1 MALSSTLNNGYKLS
15 IAALQTVVPTN
26 PTDPRQS
33 FRLTVPQNLSS
44 TGILQRRFHVLFCY
58 NKTRDEDSGWLL
70 AGRIKESLGRAL
82 QEQPLLA
89 GRLRRCGDSGGDLEI
104 VSNDS
109 GVRLVEASVEH
120 KLADFL
126 ELRDKDDAGAEL
138 VFWED
143 FTEDNPQFSP
153 LFYVQVTN
161 FTCGGYSI
169 GISCSLLL
177 VDPFLLSNFLK
188 RWADLHN
195 TMFSRTDLPEFPTF
209 YLPKLGK
216 STGSS
221 AGLQMGSNA
230 SKNAAQSVIFKLP
243 KKFPELDDKNL
254 AALCIKEAEREVATK
269 MASNFSIFVKA
280 PYGDTQVEICSTQLE
295 VSEST
300 TSPGGVV
307 SDLSCA
313 RTWDELGLENICLN
327 EGTKAVYVSCWINS
341 AVDEGCVMI
350 IPPSDEKNIMGLKII
365 VTFS

>member
-1 MALSSTLNNGYKLS
+1 MALSTTLNNGYKLS
-15 IAALQTVVPTN
+15 VAGVQTVVPTK

-44 TGILQRRFHVLFCY
+44 TGILQRRFHVLLCY
-58 NKTRDEDSGWLL
+58 NKARDEDSGWVL

-82 QEQPLLA
+82 EEHPLLA
-89 GRLRRCGDSGGDLEI
+89 GRLRRRGDSGGDLEV

-109 GVRLVEASVEH
+109 GVRLVEASVEL

-126 ELRDKDDAGAEL
+126 ELKDKVDAEAEL

-153 LFYVQVTN
+153 LFFVQVTN
-161 FTCGGYSI
+161 FSCGGYSI

-195 TMFSRTDLPEFPTF
+195 TMFSTTDLPEFPAF

-216 STGSS
+216 SGSS

-230 SKNAAQSVIFKLP
+230 RKNAAQSVIFKLP
-243 KKFPELDDKNL
+243 KKISELDDKNL
-254 AALCIKEAEREVATK
+254 AALCINEVEREVATK
-269 MASNFSIFVKA
+269 MASNFSLFVKA
-280 PYGDTQVEICSTQLE
+280 PNEDTKVEICSRQLE

-300 TSPGGVV
+300 IS
-307 SDLSCA
+307 LSCA
-313 RTWDELGLENICLN
+313 RTWDELGLESICLN
-327 EGTKAVYVSCWINS
+327 EGKKAVHVSCWINS

-350 IPPSDEKNIMGLKII
+350 IPPSDEKNSMGLKII